1 MAHRGEIAGRGHAMN
16 FARAA
21 AGAAC
26 LLLLP
31 ADLAAARPVAVIS
44 DVNLRAGPG
53 TDAQIITLI
62 PRGAVVEVGT
72 CANSWCQVT
81 FGSNTGFS
89 IATNLGLGP
98 VRAAPPP
105 VVVQEPPPPV
115 VVYPPPAVVV
125 GPPVVYRPYY
135 GPYYGGWG
143 WRHR

>member
-1 MAHRGEIAGRGHAMN
+1 MAHVGEIAGRGHAMN

-21 AGAAC
+21 AGAAF
-26 LLLLP
+26 LLLLS
-31 ADLAAARPVAVIS
+31 AELAAARPVAVIS

-81 FGSNTGFS
+81 FGSNMGYS
-89 IATNLGLGP
+89 IANNLGLGP
-98 VRAAPPP
+98 IRRPAPGP
-105 VVVQEPPPPV
+105 VAVEDYPPPV

-125 GPPVVYRPYY
+125 GPPVYY
-135 GPYYGGWG
+135 GPYWRGGWG
-143 WRHR
+143 WRRRW

>member
-1 MAHRGEIAGRGHAMN
+1 MN

-21 AGAAC
+21 AGAAI
-26 LLLLP
+26 LLLLS

-72 CANSWCQVT
+72 CANNWCQVT
-81 FGSNTGFS
+81 FGSNMGFS
-89 IATNLGLGP
+89 IANNLGLGP
-98 VRAAPPP
+98 VRVAPPP
-105 VVVQEPPPPV
+105 VVVQEPPV

-125 GPPVVYRPYY
+125 GPPVYYGY
-135 GPYYGGWG
+135 GPYWRGGYG
-143 WRHR
+143 WRHRW